1 MSKLAEKIR
10 HEISKRNFPSKQ
22 HMKDVTMISP
32 PLMKRILAGET
43 DHIMSTRIKLK
54 EFCSEV
60 DNMDFTEPKST
71 TNNKGGGLTKEQMH
85 EIANK
90 PWVPNTPRTVAEAT
104 GDTSGNSNVAM

>member
-10 HEISKRNFPSKQ
+10 HEIAKRNFRNKR
-22 HMKDVTMISP
+22 HMKDVTMISYA
-32 PLMKRILAGET
+32 LMERILAGET
-43 DHIMSTRIKLK
+43 DHLTAMRRKLK

-85 EIANK
+85 EIANR
-90 PWVPNTPRTVAEAT
+90 PWVPSTPRSVAEAT